1 MELTDVDALQTQ
13 ALQAAFQRFGEVH
26 REMEAEPRAQPA
38 DRCDEGKR
46 RGPNKYDVNL
56 GGDTVE
62 TIVVDGT
69 EHPARMI
76 RRYR

>member
-1 MELTDVDALQTQ
+1 MAVYLP
-13 ALQAAFQRFGEVH
+13 GEWHGVGGRQSVH
-26 REMEAEPRAQPA
+26 WEMEAEPRAQPA

>member
-1 MELTDVDALQTQ
+1 
-13 ALQAAFQRFGEVH
+13 
-26 REMEAEPRAQPA
+26 MEAEPRAQPA